1 MIRKPLVSEKIIP
14 FKGTGEMESAYK
26 VCKRLLKSWGY
37 LSGNITPVFLASIS
51 ESPSDDYD
59 DIAELYMGVYSL
71 GTVNIRDGEDKDF
84 ENLLSIINKSG
95 YDWSYIVFS
104 GGAGWPKE
112 RQSIDDI
119 ILLHGSDIDIF
130 GYCANHVT
138 AHLAL
143 ANTREIVSMS
153 AIGTRD
159 ASALVKKYLSRYASS
174 NRIVSILNSIPGMF
188 IKFKSIADED
198 EYHRI
203 LNGIDK
209 DGNQFLLR
217 IDY

>member
-1 MIRKPLVSEKIIP
+1 MIRKPLVSEKIVSV
-14 FKGTGEMESAYK
+14 KGKGELESAYK
-26 VCKRLLKSWGY
+26 VCKKLLKSWGY
-37 LSGNITPVFLASIS
+37 LSGNISPVFLASVS
-51 ESPSDDYD
+51 EFPSDDYD
-59 DIAELYMGVYSL
+59 DIAELYMGAYSL
-71 GTVNIRDGEDKDF
+71 GTVNTRDGEDKDF
-84 ENLLSIINKSG
+84 EKLLSIINTSG

-112 RQSIDDI
+112 RTPIDDI
-119 ILLHGSDIDIF
+119 ILLHGADIDIF

-143 ANTREIVSMS
+143 ANTRGIISMS
-153 AIGTRD
+153 ALGTKEAID
-159 ASALVKKYLSRYASS
+159 IFKKYLSRYASS
-174 NRIVSILNSIPGMF
+174 DRIVSILNSIPGMY
-188 IKFKSIADED
+188 IKFSDIFDED

-209 DGNQFLLR
+209 DGNKYLLR